1 MQFIFKFSLPHS
13 NRRIA
18 IWCCWLQNCYK
29 VLSKSTIFSIFFS
42 PLNPCQSLQIG
53 CSWSQKVSVSRRR
66 VTTKICNNLSHYFL
80 QISLKIRRKKHCET
94 NFFFSSPQA
103 SGQRGGGGE
112 FGARWKPTKPFD
124 HHSNQQMAKR
134 IQLMNELDFFFLT
147 KAPKTF
153 LRKPT
158 TVRLPLLPADG
169 QGNPN
174 DESNPLFRRNP
185 KTFVCKYQQNFLI
198 ARSLEVR
205 YIVVNNSTISVDILK
220 SRPSV
225 GSLGPISLGLSL
237 PLLAIQWP
245 AQLMG
250 CDGKGFLDILVSPPA
265 FPCVLHIDCVRSS
278 F

>member
-134 IQLMNELDFFFLT
+134 IQLMNELVFFFLT

-153 LRKPT
+153 YENQQLFDYHSYQQMVKGTQMMNQTPF
-158 TVRLPLLPADG
+158 L
-169 QGNPN
+169 
-174 DESNPLFRRNP
+174 DETQKHLFANIN
-185 KTFVCKYQQNFLI
+185 KTFWSPEVLRYHILLLI
-198 ARSLEVR
+198 TVQFRL
-205 YIVVNNSTISVDILK
+205 TFWK
-220 SRPSV
+220 V
-225 GSLGPISLGLSL
+225 GQVLGLWAL
-237 PLLAIQWP
+237 Y
-245 AQLMG
+245 
-250 CDGKGFLDILVSPPA
+250 
-265 FPCVLHIDCVRSS
+265 H
-278 F
+278 